1 MLDNNFH
8 YNPLQTRNQ
17 NNDKEPV
24 KATNTSEKV
33 KSKSEIS
40 WVELMFI
47 IVAGM
52 LFVFALTARIIY
64 EYRTDDNSNME
75 VVVGSCTFKNNVL
88 IKYDGSES
96 IVDIPTYYEID
107 GEKYGITEIA
117 YEVFYNNPNIV
128 EINMPNQITRV
139 GLFAFQYCRN
149 LKKITLSDKLETLG
163 DSCFWECS
171 NLETIHLPASL
182 KTIEPYAFWNTSIKE
197 IDIPESVKEIG
208 LGAFNQCQKLETV
221 YIRSNELVET
231 WFTDVYQAFSNCSN
245 LKTIYVPE
253 HLVEEY
259 KTAQFWSL
267 YADKFEAI
275 GGANNA

>member
-17 NNDKEPV
+17 NNDKEPA
-24 KATNTSEKV
+24 KTTNASEKV

-96 IVDIPTYYEID
+96 IVNIPTYYEID

-117 YEVFYNNPNIV
+117 YKVFYSNPNIV

-163 DSCFWECS
+163 DSCFWGCS

-182 KTIEPYAFWNTSIKE
+182 KKIEPYAFWNTSIKE

-208 LGAFNQCQKLETV
+208 LGAFNQCQKHETV

-231 WFTDVYQAFSNCSN
+231 WFTDVYQAFSN
-245 LKTIYVPE
+245 
-253 HLVEEY
+253 
-259 KTAQFWSL
+259 
-267 YADKFEAI
+267 
-275 GGANNA
+275 

>member
-1 MLDNNFH
+1 MLNNNFH
-8 YNPLQTRNQ
+8 YNPLQIRNQ
-17 NNDKEPV
+17 NNDKEPA
-24 KATNTSEKV
+24 KTTNASEKV

-96 IVDIPTYYEID
+96 IVNIPTYYEID

-139 GLFAFQYCRN
+139 GLFAFQYCQN
-149 LKKITLSDKLETLG
+149 LKKIILSDKLETLG
-163 DSCFWECS
+163 DSCFWGCS

-182 KTIEPYAFWNTSIKE
+182 KKIEPYAFWNTSIKE

-253 HLVEEY
+253 SLVEEY

-267 YADKFEAI
+267 YADKFQAI

>member
-163 DSCFWECS
+163 DSCFWGCS
-171 NLETIHLPASL
+171 NLGTIHLPASL
-182 KTIEPYAFWNTSIKE
+182 KKIEPYAFWNTAIKE

-253 HLVEEY
+253 SLVEEY

-267 YADKFEAI
+267 YADKFQAI
-275 GGANNA
+275 GGVNNA

>member
-17 NNDKEPV
+17 NNDKEPA
-24 KATNTSEKV
+24 KTTNAGEKV

-96 IVDIPTYYEID
+96 IVNIPTCYEID

-163 DSCFWECS
+163 DSCFWGCL

-253 HLVEEY
+253 SLIEEY

-267 YADKFEAI
+267 YADKFQAI
-275 GGANNA
+275 GGVNNA

>member
-24 KATNTSEKV
+24 KATNTGEKV
-33 KSKSEIS
+33 KTKSEIS

-96 IVDIPTYYEID
+96 IVNIPTYYEID

-259 KTAQFWSL
+259 KTAQFGSL
-267 YADKFEAI
+267 YADKFQAI
-275 GGANNA
+275 GGVNNA

>member
-17 NNDKEPV
+17 NNDKEP
-24 KATNTSEKV
+24 ATTTNASEKV
-33 KSKSEIS
+33 KTKSEIS

-96 IVDIPTYYEID
+96 IVNIPTYYEID
-107 GEKYGITEIA
+107 GEKYGITEIDD
-117 YEVFYNNPNIV
+117 EVFYHRS
-128 EINMPNQITRV
+128 EIEEIYMPNQIVKT
-139 GLFAFQYCRN
+139 GYFSFQYCQN
-149 LKKITLSDKLETLG
+149 LEKIILSDKLETLG
-163 DSCFWECS
+163 DSCFWGCL

-231 WFTDVYQAFSNCSN
+231 WFTDVYQAFSNCSS

-267 YADKFEAI
+267 YADKFQAI
-275 GGANNA
+275 GGVNNA

>member
-24 KATNTSEKV
+24 KTTNASEKV

-96 IVDIPTYYEID
+96 IVNIPTYYEID

-117 YEVFYNNPNIV
+117 YKVFYSNPNIV

-163 DSCFWECS
+163 DSCFWGCS

-182 KTIEPYAFWNTSIKE
+182 KKIEPYAFWNTSIKE

-253 HLVEEY
+253 SLVEEY

-267 YADKFEAI
+267 YADKFQAI
-275 GGANNA
+275 GGVNNA

>member
-96 IVDIPTYYEID
+96 IVDIPTY
-107 GEKYGITEIA
+107 
-117 YEVFYNNPNIV
+117 
-128 EINMPNQITRV
+128 
-139 GLFAFQYCRN
+139 
-149 LKKITLSDKLETLG
+149 
-163 DSCFWECS
+163 
-171 NLETIHLPASL
+171 
-182 KTIEPYAFWNTSIKE
+182 
-197 IDIPESVKEIG
+197 
-208 LGAFNQCQKLETV
+208 
-221 YIRSNELVET
+221 
-231 WFTDVYQAFSNCSN
+231 
-245 LKTIYVPE
+245 
-253 HLVEEY
+253 
-259 KTAQFWSL
+259 
-267 YADKFEAI
+267 
-275 GGANNA
+275 

>member
-24 KATNTSEKV
+24 KTTNASKKV
-33 KSKSEIS
+33 KTKSEIS

-64 EYRTDDNSNME
+64 EYRTDDHSNIE

-96 IVDIPTYYEID
+96 IVNIPTYYEID
-107 GEKYGITEIA
+107 GEKYGITEIDDK
-117 YEVFYNNPNIV
+117 VFYHKS
-128 EINMPNQITRV
+128 EIEEIYMPNQIVKT
-139 GLFAFQYCRN
+139 GYFSFQYCEN
-149 LKKITLSDKLETLG
+149 LRKIVLSDKLELLG
-163 DSCFWECS
+163 DSCFWGCTK
-171 NLETIHLPASL
+171 LEEIHLPASL
-182 KTIEPYAFWNTSIKE
+182 QKIEAYAFWGTTIKE
-197 IDIPESVKEIG
+197 IDIPEAVKEIR
-208 LGAFNQCQKLETV
+208 LGAFNQCRKLETV
-221 YIRSNELVET
+221 YMRSNELIET
-231 WFTDVYQAFSNCSN
+231 GFTQVYQVFSNCPS
-245 LKTIYVPE
+245 LKKIYVPE
-253 HLVEEY
+253 HLVEKY
-259 KTAQFWSL
+259 KTAEYWSL